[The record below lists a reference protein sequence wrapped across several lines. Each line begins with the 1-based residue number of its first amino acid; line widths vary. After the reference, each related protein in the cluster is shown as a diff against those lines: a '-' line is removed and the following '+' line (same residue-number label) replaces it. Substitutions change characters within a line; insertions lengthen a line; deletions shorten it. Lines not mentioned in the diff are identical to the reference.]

1 MEQET
6 TQPEEGLQI
15 KMMFYRLVE
24 NKAKENP
31 SHRLSRW
38 QDMPVGAFNSEM
50 TDGETYDLIR
60 HYAENPTWEVVIR
73 DITIPAEYDFLE
85 EK

>member
-6 TQPEEGLQI
+6 TQTEEGLQI
-15 KMMFYRLVE
+15 KMMFYRLTE
-24 NKAKENP
+24 TKARENP

-38 QDMPVGAFNSEM
+38 QDMAVGEFNSEM
-50 TDGETYDLIR
+50 TDGKTFDLIR
-60 HYAENPTWEVVIR
+60 HYAEDPKWEVVIR

-85 EK
+85 ER